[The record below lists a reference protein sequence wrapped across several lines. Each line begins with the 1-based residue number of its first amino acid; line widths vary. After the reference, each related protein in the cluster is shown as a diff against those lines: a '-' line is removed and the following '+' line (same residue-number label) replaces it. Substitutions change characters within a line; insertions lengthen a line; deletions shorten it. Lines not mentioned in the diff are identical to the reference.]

1 LKPQKGGIKT
11 KMKKLWKGKKALS
24 PVVAAIILIAVTV
37 AVSIAV
43 AAWMGALTFT
53 FMATEQLDVQG
64 AAFSGASGA
73 ANNTI
78 VLTVKNSGTADL
90 TIDKYK
96 LGVGGTQYEITPDVP
111 VEQGASAPVTVTTGA
126 NGEAWTSG
134 TTYDIYLITASGK
147 QFPYRATAP

>member
-53 FMATEQLDVQG
+53 FMATEQLEIQG
-64 AAFSGASGA
+64 AEFLAG
-73 ANNTI
+73 NT
-78 VLTVKNSGTADL
+78 VNMTAQNTGTSDLTVS
-90 TIDKYK
+90 KYK
-96 LGVGGTQYEITPDVP
+96 TSVSGNPTALSASVDIA
-111 VEQGASAPVTVTTGA
+111 QGASAEVTVPLT
-126 NGEAWTSG
+126 WVSG
-134 TTYDIYLITASGK
+134 TTYDIYLVTSAGK

>member
-1 LKPQKGGIKT
+1 MKRLLKSR
-11 KMKKLWKGKKALS
+11 KALS

-64 AAFSGASGA
+64 CQFSGTSGDA
-73 ANNTI
+73 ANTI
-78 VLTVKNSGTADL
+78 VLTVQNTGTADL
-90 TIDKYK
+90 TVDKYK
-96 LGVGGTQYEITPDVP
+96 LGVGGTQLPSGTTLGVS
-111 VEQGASAPVTVTTGA
+111 VLQGATATVTCSTGA
-126 NGEAWTSG
+126 DGVAWTSG